1 MTEQLTKMGK
11 IDLVGTLVQ
20 YMNDSGFRPNVVF
33 FQIVA
38 IFINPTVSK
47 TRYILHIM
55 MTNRE
60 KDTRT

>member
-1 MTEQLTKMGK
+1 
-11 IDLVGTLVQ
+11 
-20 YMNDSGFRPNVVF
+20 MNDSGFRPNEVF

-60 KDTRT
+60 KDTRTWIKKDEFRLEIKS